1 MKDRS
6 VARAFGAVLKAARKA
21 KGLSQEE
28 LAADAA
34 IDRTYPSLLERGLR
48 EPTLTVLIQLADALD
63 CTPAALVNATLCAAH
78 RMFPEALA
86 AGPAHGTGCAGA
98 GPAGGIS
105 PEAVPINVTVGRAN
119 TPTPCSSTTAAAQPP
134 QPIRPHRAHDG
145 PRVRRAP

>member
-48 EPTLTVLIQLADALD
+48 EPTLTVLFQLGTALD
-63 CTPAALVNATLCAAH
+63 CAPAALVDACAA
-78 RMFPEALA
+78 
-86 AGPAHGTGCAGA
+86 GC

-105 PEAVPINVTVGRAN
+105 PEAVPTRALAGG
-119 TPTPCSSTTAAAQPP
+119 TITLTRPPLESAAAQPP
-134 QPIRPHRAHDG
+134 LRPQRAHDG
-145 PRVRRAP
+145 PRVRRVT